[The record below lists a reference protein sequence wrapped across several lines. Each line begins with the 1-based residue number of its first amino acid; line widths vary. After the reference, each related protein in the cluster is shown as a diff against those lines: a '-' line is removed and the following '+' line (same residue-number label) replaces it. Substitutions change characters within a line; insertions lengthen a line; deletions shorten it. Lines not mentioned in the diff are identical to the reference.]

1 MAGQLRVAA
10 FRLHLRPKPTACAD
24 APPPFNQM
32 NLGLLSGSTAD
43 AAVHGSSPPW
53 LRDSRI
59 NPCRRYHGLVTTK
72 ERLHKLV
79 DELSEQ
85 EAEAALVIVERRRD
99 DPMLHALASAP
110 LDDEPSDADEDASAA
125 EALAAHNRGESI
137 SSEQLRAELDL
148 D

>member
-1 MAGQLRVAA
+1 VAEA
-10 FRLHLRPKPTACAD
+10 RLDVVGGT
-24 APPPFNQM
+24 M
-32 NLGLLSGSTAD
+32 GLM
-43 AAVHGSSPPW
+43 
-53 LRDSRI
+53 
-59 NPCRRYHGLVTTK
+59 TTK

-79 DELSEQ
+79 EELSER

-110 LDDEPSDADEDASAA
+110 VDDEQSETSEDVSAA
-125 EALAAHNRGESI
+125 EALAAYNRGEAV

>member
-1 MAGQLRVAA
+1 M
-10 FRLHLRPKPTACAD
+10 
-24 APPPFNQM
+24 
-32 NLGLLSGSTAD
+32 
-43 AAVHGSSPPW
+43 
-53 LRDSRI
+53 
-59 NPCRRYHGLVTTK
+59 TTK

-110 LDDEPSDADEDASAA
+110 HDDEASGADEDASVA
-125 EALAAHNRGESI
+125 EAFAAYSGGKAV
-137 SSEQLRAELDL
+137 SSEQLRTDLDL

>member
-1 MAGQLRVAA
+1 M
-10 FRLHLRPKPTACAD
+10 
-24 APPPFNQM
+24 
-32 NLGLLSGSTAD
+32 
-43 AAVHGSSPPW
+43 
-53 LRDSRI
+53 
-59 NPCRRYHGLVTTK
+59 TTK

-110 LDDEPSDADEDASAA
+110 IDDEPSSAEEDASAA
-125 EALAAHNRGESI
+125 EALASYRRGEAV
-137 SSEQLRAELDL
+137 SSDEMRRELDL

>member
-1 MAGQLRVAA
+1 M
-10 FRLHLRPKPTACAD
+10 
-24 APPPFNQM
+24 
-32 NLGLLSGSTAD
+32 
-43 AAVHGSSPPW
+43 
-53 LRDSRI
+53 
-59 NPCRRYHGLVTTK
+59 TTK

-99 DPMLHALASAP
+99 DPMLHALAAAP

-125 EALAAHNRGESI
+125 EALAAHNRGESV

>member
-1 MAGQLRVAA
+1 M
-10 FRLHLRPKPTACAD
+10 
-24 APPPFNQM
+24 
-32 NLGLLSGSTAD
+32 
-43 AAVHGSSPPW
+43 
-53 LRDSRI
+53 
-59 NPCRRYHGLVTTK
+59 TTK

-79 DELSEQ
+79 EELSER

-110 LDDEPSDADEDASAA
+110 VDDEPSETTDEDVSAA
-125 EALAAHNRGESI
+125 EALAAYNRGEAV

>member
-1 MAGQLRVAA
+1 M
-10 FRLHLRPKPTACAD
+10 
-24 APPPFNQM
+24 
-32 NLGLLSGSTAD
+32 
-43 AAVHGSSPPW
+43 
-53 LRDSRI
+53 
-59 NPCRRYHGLVTTK
+59 TTK

-79 DELSEQ
+79 EELSER

-110 LDDEPSDADEDASAA
+110 VDDGQSETSEDVSAA
-125 EALAAHNRGESI
+125 EALAAYNRGEAV